1 MRAMASRPVTVTL
14 SHEHSK
20 AEARER
26 IEAGFDQLMG
36 QVGSLARIDRSWS
49 GDTLSFRAKAMMQ
62 TVTGDVTVLDDHV
75 RVTVVLPGLLASMA
89 EKVTGSIERQGQ
101 ILLEKK

>member
-1 MRAMASRPVTVTL
+1 MEGMASRPVTVTL
-14 SHEHSK
+14 SHEHTK

-26 IEAGFDQLMG
+26 VDEGFERLLG
-36 QVGSLARIDRSWS
+36 QVGSLAKIDRSWS

-75 RVTVVLPGLLASMA
+75 RVTVVLPALLANMA
-89 EKVTGSIERQGQ
+89 EKVTGNIERQGQ